1 MYDHKWNGITLN
13 KTLSLRLQSSLGLD
27 RNRNVKGLV
36 KGDSGER
43 WSTPIENYFLPD
55 FKSLGR
61 GRLSSQ
67 PEARTARQGGA
78 VILPVGSLLGS
89 NSVREV
95 SHPTSARL
103 CRSSRGD

>member
-1 MYDHKWNGITLN
+1 MLRRIVYNIVHSSVVFHDHKWNGIMLN

-67 PEARTARQGGA
+67 SEARTARQGGA
-78 VILPVGSLLGS
+78 VILPVGI
-89 NSVREV
+89 V
-95 SHPTSARL
+95 SWGATL
-103 CRSSRGD
+103 